1 MSDGKGRLSYQG
13 CSKSTNIKS
22 KKARYAGSF
31 LGFAEASPARLGYA
45 TTMELLRCT
54 ERQITKLL
62 RRAGNPRLLIDS
74 PLMGEVC
81 AATGKTDAVAALEY
95 VVSSALPAGEGRTA
109 ALRDA
114 IFEADFQRS
123 ATNAELAARSGVSLR
138 HFQRRRA
145 EAVAAIAR
153 FACDILGTEP
163 VEEAVGAV
171 ARDRRQRRY
180 DAGWRFNRERAAFLR
195 ARDEAKALEMRSI
208 AANLLR
214 LAATSEARALARE
227 CLVEA
232 SVHLGEDEPS
242 SNSFVHATLALVKNQ
257 PDEAEEHARRAMD
270 SVEESERYAC
280 IALISQARLMGSRP
294 WWPPPET
301 RDLPLGSW
309 ARTAMNVEDARHCAF
324 QGRWGRAERL
334 ARAAQW
340 QAETAGHRGLAARCA
355 AVLSACADARGA
367 ILQSRRW
374 CARALALL
382 LATHDCVVATGLF
395 LPNHGQKLRHDDPL
409 VGAALYDRLCLVVPQ
424 MLGETEPQRSAV
436 LDLIAELL
444 RRTMSSPG
452 DVGNLDAALV
462 RAARADSALTYYLG
476 PSTNAVADTMAL
488 AVVAMMRASWS
499 VVRERAGEVVVEI
512 ARELAPPTPR
522 AFPILVPQARPS
534 QWALVD
540 HLRNDDER
548 SPDLRFR
555 GVPLRSGAR
564 SAQQWRRGRSA
575 AGTASEPAALV
586 DSR

>member
-1 MSDGKGRLSYQG
+1 MMFKINKHQIEKG
-13 CSKSTNIKS
+13 
-22 KKARYAGSF
+22 AHAASF
-31 LGFAEASPARLGYA
+31 LGFAEASRARLGYA
-45 TTMELLRCT
+45 TTMTLQRCT

-62 RRAGNPRLLIDS
+62 RRAGNPRLLTDS

-81 AATGKTDAVAALEY
+81 AATGKPDAVAALEY
-95 VVSSALPAGEGRTA
+95 VVSSALTAGEGRTA

-153 FACDILGTEP
+153 FACDILGTER
-163 VEEAVGAV
+163 VEADVSVV
-171 ARDRRQRRY
+171 ARDRCGRRY

-208 AANLLR
+208 AANMVR
-214 LAATSEARALARE
+214 LAVTGEARAIARE

-232 SVHLGEDEPS
+232 SVHLGEDESS
-242 SNSFVHATLALVKNQ
+242 SNSFVRATLALVKNQ
-257 PDEAEEHARRAMD
+257 PDEAEDHARRALD

-301 RDLPLGSW
+301 QDLPLGSW
-309 ARTAMNVEDARHCAF
+309 ARSAMDVEDARHRAF
-324 QGRWGRAERL
+324 QGRWSEAERL
-334 ARAAQW
+334 ARAAQC
-340 QAETAGHRGLAARCA
+340 QAEAAGHRGLSARCA
-355 AVLSACADARGA
+355 AVLCACAGARGA
-367 ILQSRRW
+367 MSQSRRW
-374 CARALALL
+374 CARAFALL
-382 LATHDCVVATGLF
+382 LATQDCVVATGLF
-395 LPNHGQKLRHDDPL
+395 VPNHEQKLRHDDPL

-424 MLGETEPQRSAV
+424 MLGETALQRSAV
-436 LDLIAELL
+436 LGLIAELL
-444 RRTMSSPG
+444 RRTTSSPA
-452 DVGNLDAALV
+452 DAANFDAALV
-462 RAARADSALTYYLG
+462 RAARVDSALTYYLG
-476 PSTNAVADTMAL
+476 PSTNAVAETVAL
-488 AVVAMMRASWS
+488 AVVAMTRASWS
-499 VVRERAGEVVVEI
+499 SVRERAGEVVAEV

-522 AFPILVPQARPS
+522 AFPILVPQGPPS
-534 QWALVD
+534 QWALAD
-540 HLRNDDER
+540 HLRHDDER

-555 GVPLRSGAR
+555 RVPLRSGAR

-575 AGTASEPAALV
+575 AGTASEPAALA

>member
-1 MSDGKGRLSYQG
+1 MSDGKGRLSYQR
-13 CSKSTNIKS
+13 CSKSANLKS
-22 KKARYAGSF
+22 KKARYAASF
-31 LGFAEASPARLGYA
+31 LGFAEALPARLGYA
-45 TTMELLRCT
+45 STMALQRCT

-62 RRAGNPRLLIDS
+62 RRAGNPRLLTDS

-81 AATGKTDAVAALEY
+81 AATGKPDAVAALEY
-95 VVSSALPAGEGRTA
+95 VVSSALTAGEGRIA

-123 ATNAELAARSGVSLR
+123 ATNAELAARNGVSLR

-145 EAVAAIAR
+145 EAVALIAR
-153 FACDILGTEP
+153 FACAILGTERA
-163 VEEAVGAV
+163 EAEVGAV
-171 ARDRRQRRY
+171 ARDRCGRRY

-208 AANLLR
+208 AANLFR
-214 LAATSEARALARE
+214 LAATGEARATARE

-232 SVHLGEDEPS
+232 NVHLGEDEFS
-242 SNSFVHATLALVKNQ
+242 SNSFVRATLALVKDQ
-257 PDEAEEHARRAMD
+257 PDEAEEHARRALD

-301 RDLPLGSW
+301 QDLPLGSW
-309 ARTAMNVEDARHCAF
+309 ARSAMDVEYARHRAF
-324 QGRWGRAERL
+324 QGRWSEAERL

-340 QAETAGHRGLAARCA
+340 QAEAAGHRGLSARCA
-355 AVLSACADARGA
+355 AVLCACADARGA
-367 ILQSRRW
+367 MSQSRRW
-374 CARALALL
+374 CARAFALL

-395 LPNHGQKLRHDDPL
+395 LPNHEQKLRHDDPL

-424 MLGETEPQRSAV
+424 MLGETPPQRSAV

-444 RRTMSSPG
+444 RRTMSSPR
-452 DVGNLDAALV
+452 DAGNFDSALM
-462 RAARADSALTYYLG
+462 RAARVDSALTYYLG
-476 PSTNAVADTMAL
+476 PSTNAVAETLAL
-488 AVVAMMRASWS
+488 AVVAMTRAPWS
-499 VVRERAGEVVVEI
+499 TVRKRAGEVVVEI
-512 ARELAPPTPR
+512 ARKLAPPTPR
-522 AFPILVPQARPS
+522 AFPILVPQGRLS
-534 QWALVD
+534 QSALVD

-555 GVPLRSGAR
+555 RVPLRSGAR